1 MKLRNQ
7 LRVAND
13 QRLLKYRH
21 QQVGELL
28 RGAIRGGAKRRP
40 VIATKNIIFGQVLF
54 NDLETQVQINIRVEC
69 DDIAGHNVKLASGL
83 QVKPTQFYRQVFG
96 TMYDGWR
103 RLNNRFEHFRNKLSR
118 RVHNDGMTG
127 DDGPKLHGLFVNLRY
142 TVEFWYMIPDTCRMS

>member
-1 MKLRNQ
+1 MIKDSALLFEVQSVQVSQIRRVRDTHRKTTQLLEVLPLKLRNQ

-21 QQVGELL
+21 QQVGEPLG
-28 RGAIRGGAKRRP
+28 GAIRGGAKRRP

-83 QVKPTQFYRQVFG
+83 QVKPTQDLQRW
-96 TMYDGWR
+96 T
-103 RLNNRFEHFRNKLSR
+103 
-118 RVHNDGMTG
+118 
-127 DDGPKLHGLFVNLRY
+127 LFSS
-142 TVEFWYMIPDTCRMS
+142 ES